1 MIFQALS
8 RKKNILDITV
18 TDGSMARHF
27 RARTA
32 ANDIEKG
39 P

>member
-1 MIFQALS
+1 MIFS
-8 RKKNILDITV
+8 RPCQKKEEVDFTV
-18 TDGSMARHF
+18 TECSMARHF

-32 ANDIEKG
+32 ANDIKKG

>member
-1 MIFQALS
+1 MIFYG
-8 RKKNILDITV
+8 RVKKKKKFDIMV

-32 ANDIEKG
+32 ANGIEKG

>member
-1 MIFQALS
+1 MIFHG
-8 RKKNILDITV
+8 RVKKKKILDITV
-18 TDGSMARHF
+18 TEGSVARHF
-27 RARTA
+27 CARTA